1 MTLNLFGFGVDVYQT
16 YVGGAP
22 DVPVEYAWCIRYN
35 YRTPWQEIDGEDMMG
50 LPKDWHCS
58 RCFYFG
64 WSPVPRGLW
73 QTIHSWLREI

>member
-22 DVPVEYAWCIRYN
+22 DVPKEYAWCIRYN
-35 YRTPWQEIDGEDMMG
+35 YRTPWHTIDGEDMMR

-58 RCFYFG
+58 RYFYFG
-64 WSPVPRGLW
+64 WGSEPRDFW
-73 QTIHSWLREI
+73 TTVKDWLRAL

>member
-1 MTLNLFGFGVDVYQT
+1 MNLFGFGVDVYQT

-35 YRTPWQEIDGEDMMG
+35 YRTPWHEIDGEDMMG
-50 LPKDWHCS
+50 LPKDWRCNQ
-58 RCFYFG
+58 CFYFG